1 MDPMIGL
8 ADGREF
14 FGWLEEHAEGE
25 PVALALF
32 DLDATSS
39 PNDQLR
45 AEEVEQLL
53 TRLGT
58 LMRGRCAVSE
68 VAARVGGEL
77 FALGLLEDELEE
89 VMIEVE
95 RIRLSFRAAT
105 EGATLTVGICD
116 SESLRHSAEELTLF
130 QAAED
135 ALDKAKK
142 QGPEG
147 LVVFH

>member
-1 MDPMIGL
+1 MDPLTGL

-14 FGWLEEHAEGE
+14 FGWLEEHAQAEH
-25 PVALALF
+25 VALALF
-32 DLDATSS
+32 DLDGTAALSER
-39 PNDQLR
+39 LGL
-45 AEEVEQLL
+45 EEVDRLMA
-53 TRLGT
+53 RLGT
-58 LMRGRCAVSE
+58 LMRGRCAASE
-68 VAARVGGEL
+68 VAARIGGEL

-116 SESLRHSAEELTLF
+116 SETLRHSAEELTLF
-130 QAAED
+130 QAAEG
-135 ALDKAKK
+135 ALDEAKR